1 MGGLI
6 DEFAFAIQMR
16 RRPALEVQPAVAV
29 WRDQRSAIV
38 PLHELRPLRGGGAGR
53 SSGRA
58 VGSQQR
64 PGGPAHVAP
73 LESTPSAAPRLDA
86 SEIAAAEESTT
97 LLRRAQIILATLTAV
112 LRPRYDEFIGMTA
125 VRGAWEFLRRRKRLP
140 LKTAP
145 RIFCL
150 ESESL
155 ASTLP

>member
-1 MGGLI
+1 MSSGLY
-6 DEFAFAIQMR
+6 E
-16 RRPALEVQPAVAV
+16 EVARAVQAAER
-29 WRDQRSAIV
+29 WA
-38 PLHELRPLRGGGAGR
+38 R
-53 SSGRA
+53 SSGLED
-58 VGSQQR
+58 
-64 PGGPAHVAP
+64 PAHVAP